1 VFKEREPVKAK
12 GTKDWQQEKHI
23 QDSFIKIVKQLQH
36 GGTNKYHVTINKES
50 LQSNWARLSNNPTT
64 TQPVVKNRT
73 SEVN

>member
-36 GGTNKYHVTINKES
+36 GGTNK
-50 LQSNWARLSNNPTT
+50 
-64 TQPVVKNRT
+64 
-73 SEVN
+73 